1 MKVLI
6 SGMKK
11 KKRYE
16 PEICSAQIIEWV
28 SLFKVKKKISIRI
41 ILQLIE

>member
-11 KKRYE
+11 KRRYE

-28 SLFKVKKKISIRI
+28 SLFKVKKKSA
-41 ILQLIE
+41 LE